1 MGPWFSLHLFLK
13 DNSKSSSF
21 LFPVV
26 ADQCVFPQPSS
37 CPIQKFLI
45 KCATHKLGELLSLD
59 RFFSGKE
66 TRDQL
71 GGINNRKNLEEGT
84 CSSQWFFISNV
95 DFCQKYL
102 NSTIA
107 YASLLTLTPES
118 IVVECYYFL
127 NNLFLYFLL
136 GQSVLIYRL
145 YFLKPS
151 TSLLF
156 TLLTLLNI
164 RLFGAA
170 TDAR

>member
-1 MGPWFSLHLFLK
+1 M
-13 DNSKSSSF
+13 
-21 LFPVV
+21 
-26 ADQCVFPQPSS
+26 
-37 CPIQKFLI
+37 
-45 KCATHKLGELLSLD
+45 
-59 RFFSGKE
+59 
-66 TRDQL
+66 
-71 GGINNRKNLEEGT
+71 EEGT
-84 CSSQWFFISNV
+84 CSSRWFFISNV

-170 TDAR
+170 TDARWTLKKPQHNVRKIMQDNSLEKSLGSFTFTFAIRLVPCNLRNEYMKYDKCKISSAI